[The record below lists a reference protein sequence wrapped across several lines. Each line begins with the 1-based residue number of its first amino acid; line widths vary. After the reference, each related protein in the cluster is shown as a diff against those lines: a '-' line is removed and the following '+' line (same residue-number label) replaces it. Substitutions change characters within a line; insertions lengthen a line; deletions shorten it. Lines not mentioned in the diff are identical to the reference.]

1 MLGVARTCRRFYFL
15 AWEPELWARIV
26 FTEETK
32 DTDRALKT
40 TLALAARNGVC
51 VSAAVRRV
59 SLSGCGRLT
68 DRGLALVAR
77 RCQLLEQLEVR
88 KGLFPYY
95 IISYNKQGSFQM
107 ITKDY
112 SKGPRVV

>member
-1 MLGVARTCRRFYFL
+1 MARTCRRFYFL

-88 KGLFPYY
+88 NL
-95 IISYNKQGSFQM
+95 ISSLDISRYLT
-107 ITKDY
+107 IY
-112 SKGPRVV
+112 LRVCRCSGARASLTAGCWT

>member
-1 MLGVARTCRRFYFL
+1 MVIGKNISCQKYFQLLGVARTCRRFYFL

-88 KGLFPYY
+88 NL
-95 IISYNKQGSFQM
+95 ISSLD
-107 ITKDY
+107 ISRHLDI
-112 SKGPRVV
+112 

>member
-1 MLGVARTCRRFYFL
+1 MARTCRRFYFL

-88 KGLFPYY
+88 NL
-95 IISYNKQGSFQM
+95 ISSLDISRYLTISVCAGA
-107 ITKDY
+107 
-112 SKGPRVV
+112 VVLGRY

>member
-1 MLGVARTCRRFYFL
+1 MARTCRRFYFL

-88 KGLFPYY
+88 
-95 IISYNKQGSFQM
+95 ISSLDISRYLPIPLCAGA
-107 ITKDY
+107 
-112 SKGPRVV
+112 VVLGRD